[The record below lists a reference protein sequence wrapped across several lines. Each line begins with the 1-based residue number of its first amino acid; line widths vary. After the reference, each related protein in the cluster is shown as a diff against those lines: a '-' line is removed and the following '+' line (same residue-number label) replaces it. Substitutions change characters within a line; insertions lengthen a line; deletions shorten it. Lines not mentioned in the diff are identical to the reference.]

1 MSREIDRGL
10 VIGTVSL
17 IAAII
22 SVAILWHPPTSP
34 QIKNRVPDLGV
45 VTIHA
50 DDLANLQQQVKD
62 TQAAAQAAKDSQAK
76 AEQAQKDIQSQ
87 LEQLSKDAKKD
98 EAPEEPKESRAE
110 TTRLGAISDFG
121 VWRIEV
127 NTQQTD
133 DYYLGFTFHDREGFI
148 KRFYP
153 VCPEQSVKSD
163 VPVVMMYHWRKWQE
177 NSLGKRGCFMIDGFQ
192 TQP

>member
-1 MSREIDRGL
+1 MSKDIDWGL
-10 VIGTVSL
+10 AVGTISL

-22 SVAILWHPPTSP
+22 LVAILWHPPTTP

-50 DDLANLQQQVKD
+50 NDLANLQQQVKD
-62 TQAAAQAAKDSQAK
+62 TQSAAQAAKDAQSK

-98 EAPEEPKESRAE
+98 GAPEEPKDGRAE
-110 TTRLGAISDFG
+110 TTRLGIISDFG
-121 VWRIEV
+121 VWKLDISSQV
-127 NTQQTD
+127 D
-133 DYYLGFTFHDREGFI
+133 DYYLGFTFHDHEGFT

-153 VCPEQSVKSD
+153 VCPEQAVKAD
-163 VPVVMMYHWRKWQE
+163 VPVVMTYHWQKWRD
-177 NSLGKRGCFMIDGFQ
+177 NAPGKRGCFMIDGFQ
-192 TQP
+192 SEL